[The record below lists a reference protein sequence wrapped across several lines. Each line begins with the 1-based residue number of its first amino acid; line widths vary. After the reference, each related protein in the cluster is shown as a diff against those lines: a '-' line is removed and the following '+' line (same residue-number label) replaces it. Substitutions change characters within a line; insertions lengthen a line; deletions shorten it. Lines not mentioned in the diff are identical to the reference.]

1 MTRLRATL
9 KGNDPVTVVCAAV
22 LLNGSEIHSLPRPA
36 RHHTILHKLA
46 DEGIDHRGAVQG
58 FLLDTGSFVTRA
70 VAAECAIAAGQ
81 IKELAHPPYL
91 YSEDLW

>member
-1 MTRLRATL
+1 M
-9 KGNDPVTVVCAAV
+9 NDHHPVGHSVRVTDAAV

-46 DEGIDHRGAVQG
+46 DAGVDHRGAVQG

-70 VAAECAIAAGQ
+70 VAGEFAIAAGQ
-81 IKELAHPPYL
+81 IKALRWPPFL